1 MWPSL
6 FPVCKN
12 AAGSRQSPININS
25 TAAKYDNTLGK
36 LVLSKYDTTNS
47 NKMKLSNNGHS
58 VTVSMGNNKFE
69 SMVTHKGTGTYNMS
83 QRQITTLPLT
93 FLYPSVGKQKG
104 FSDQSSRL
112 GFGFCIRSTQ
122 LQNRGKSE
130 IGNHGNFF
138 AAEIVSMTL
147 SSHNLI
153 LHIFLY
159 SYIIIDIRKRGQ
171 ISRLPII

>member
-69 SMVTHKGTGTYNMS
+69 SMVTHKGTETSWPAQDVFRPILNVYGSKMHLLD
-83 QRQITTLPLT
+83 R
-93 FLYPSVGKQKG
+93 FLHV
-104 FSDQSSRL
+104 
-112 GFGFCIRSTQ
+112 
-122 LQNRGKSE
+122 
-130 IGNHGNFF
+130 
-138 AAEIVSMTL
+138 
-147 SSHNLI
+147 
-153 LHIFLY
+153 
-159 SYIIIDIRKRGQ
+159 
-171 ISRLPII
+171 